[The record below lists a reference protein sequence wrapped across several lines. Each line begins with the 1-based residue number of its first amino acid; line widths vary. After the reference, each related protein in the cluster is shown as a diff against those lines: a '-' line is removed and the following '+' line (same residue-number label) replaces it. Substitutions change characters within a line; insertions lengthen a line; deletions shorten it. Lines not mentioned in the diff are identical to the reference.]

1 MVLAKVKRVVQRA
14 AGPVVDLFLPQ
25 VCWAGGEGEVA
36 YGLSEEARRGIAVL
50 AGQRF
55 CFHCGL
61 SVGPFEQHDAK
72 NPCGRCG
79 EREIGVARVARAGIF
94 AEPLIGLVH
103 RLKFGRGGGRG
114 AWEMAEIVA
123 PFVYQAM
130 MRVAE
135 ATGTPVDAIV
145 PVPLHRSRRARRGFN
160 QAEELARAVGR
171 LSGWKM
177 VGALARIRRTPEQA
191 LLEYREHRLE
201 NLRGA
206 FAPRRGAGKKLAG
219 KHVWLLD
226 DVTTTG
232 ATIHA
237 AASALRNLPRGQK
250 PASINAAVICVTD
263 HREPPAV

>member
-1 MVLAKVKRVVQRA
+1 MLAKVRRMVRDGV
-14 AGPVVDLFLPQ
+14 GPLVDLFLPE
-25 VCWAGGEGEVA
+25 VCWAGGEGVVSF
-36 YGLSEEARRGIAVL
+36 GLSQGVRERIAIL
-50 AGQRF
+50 AGQGF

-61 SVGPFEQHDAK
+61 TIGPYEKHDAK

-79 EREIGVARVARAGIF
+79 ERDIGVARVARVGIF

-114 AWEMAEIVA
+114 AWETAGIVA

-135 ATGTPVDAIV
+135 QTGTPVEQIV
-145 PVPLHRSRRARRGFN
+145 PVPLHWSRRAKRGFN
-160 QAEELARAVGR
+160 QAEELARAIAR
-171 LSGWKM
+171 LSGWK
-177 VGALARIRRTPEQA
+177 VVQALKRIRRTQEQA

-206 FAPRRGAGKKLAG
+206 FEWRRGAEKTLAG
-219 KHVWLLD
+219 KHVWLMD

-237 AASALRNLPRGQK
+237 AASALRTLPKGQK

-263 HREPPAV
+263 HKAPPAV